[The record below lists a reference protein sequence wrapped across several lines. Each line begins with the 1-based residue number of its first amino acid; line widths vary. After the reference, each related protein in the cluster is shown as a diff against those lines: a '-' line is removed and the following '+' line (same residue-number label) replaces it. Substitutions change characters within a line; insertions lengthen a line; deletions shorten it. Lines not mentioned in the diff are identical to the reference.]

1 MFNPRLVATDDHAC
15 LADGGH
21 VGRVLICANS
31 ARRLSA
37 PPNSISEAAV
47 PRENGTVCVAG
58 RNRLAGHKPVLAN
71 ADWLHL
77 TVGSPDCQPVVVD
90 AQSPRCAGSTGRSI
104 AAVFEPSEPARFRP
118 TPDMLI
124 GHARCHRAPG
134 HATRTCECGQVISA
148 PRHRAGMRA
157 VCRCRSLTCPREVT
171 RAD

>member
-1 MFNPRLVATDDHAC
+1 MFNPRLVATDDQTC

-37 PPNSISEAAV
+37 PPKSISEAAV
-47 PRENGTVCVAG
+47 SRENGTVCVAG

-77 TVGSPDCQPVVVD
+77 TVGSPDCQMVVID

-104 AAVFEPSEPARFRP
+104 AAVFERSEPARFCP
-118 TPDMLI
+118 TPDMP
-124 GHARCHRAPG
+124 RCHRTPG
-134 HATRTCECGQVISA
+134 HATRTCECGQIIST

-157 VCRCRSLTCPREVT
+157 VCRCSSLKCPREVT